1 MASIDFVDLDM
12 VLGHN
17 LLSAVDTTQTQP
29 LGRVRRGYNPLGGGV
44 QEWVYVKNT
53 SGGTLAVGEGLMFAN
68 GYNDFGNTSLSAANC
83 PRPRFIGVAQHA
95 IANNSYG
102 WVQRKGVCTIKSTAG
117 VTANTS
123 IKPVASGVFST
134 GTMGTDDLLGAVGA
148 AIAAGAT
155 GSCYLAG

>member
-1 MASIDFVDLDM
+1 MASIDFVSLDH
-12 VLGHN
+12 VSGHS

-29 LGRVRRGYNPLGGGV
+29 LGLVRRGYNPRDGGV

-117 VTANTS
+117 VNANS
-123 IKPVASGVFST
+123 GIKPSNSGVFT
-134 GTMGTDDLLGAVGA
+134 HGVLGTDDLLGAVGA
-148 AIAAGAT
+148 AISAGAT